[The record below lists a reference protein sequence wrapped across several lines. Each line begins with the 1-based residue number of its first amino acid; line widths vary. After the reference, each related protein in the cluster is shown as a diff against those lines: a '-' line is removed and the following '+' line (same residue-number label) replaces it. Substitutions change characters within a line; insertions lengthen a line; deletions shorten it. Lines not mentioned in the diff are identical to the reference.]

1 MHVEWMLL
9 HDDVVKKLVVSSAV
23 ASYLNCFHRLSTI
36 NSSNCSLL
44 DNLLTLG
51 VGQLESVDSN

>member
-1 MHVEWMLL
+1 MHLEWMLL
-9 HDDVVKKLVVSSAV
+9 HDDVVKQLAVSSAV
-23 ASYLNCFHRLSTI
+23 ASYLNCFHHLSTI

-44 DNLLTLG
+44 NNLLTLG